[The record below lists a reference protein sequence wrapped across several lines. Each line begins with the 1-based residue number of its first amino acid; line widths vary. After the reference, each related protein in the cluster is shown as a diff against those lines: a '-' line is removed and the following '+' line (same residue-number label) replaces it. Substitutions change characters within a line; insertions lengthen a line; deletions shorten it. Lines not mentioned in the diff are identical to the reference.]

1 MKFNGKKHAVSRQK
15 YGARLAFCGNETKKS
30 APFGVKFMKKK
41 LISLASVFMT
51 AAILTACSA
60 DVSTSFAANWYANP
74 AATNVLPDTRETLV
88 YDVSMPADTR
98 ANNSYY
104 AEYTNGTYKTTL
116 TDENGLYY
124 YKTELTVDVQY
135 FVGDEKS
142 EKFTDTTVSEV
153 RFKSTQ
159 YGLQPVSSAK
169 TVNNHSPN
177 SLSPKF
183 AETSYKHYHYKTS
196 ITYNDECTQGLFT
209 YDDLLSE
216 TDKVEVLEKKFSIS
230 SKQSYL
236 DNEQLLFGVRGITSS
251 AAQNISVGLTTSK
264 KATVSTVNVSRASEE
279 NATLKFALNGE
290 AASDKAVA
298 YYPYSLK
305 ISSDNPGST
314 RIVWVASEAKYRG
327 VIYRIEDPVSF
338 SLGTLVYTLK
348 EANFS

>member
-1 MKFNGKKHAVSRQK
+1 
-15 YGARLAFCGNETKKS
+15 
-30 APFGVKFMKKK
+30 MKKK
-41 LISLASVFMT
+41 LISLASVLMT
-51 AAILTACSA
+51 AAFLASCSA
-60 DVSTSFAANWYANP
+60 DVSTSFAANWYSNP

-98 ANNSYY
+98 ENNSYY

-135 FVGDEKS
+135 FVGEEKS
-142 EKFTDTTVSEV
+142 EKFTDTIVSEV
-153 RFKSTQ
+153 RFKGTQ
-159 YGLQPVSSAK
+159 YGLQPVSSSK
-169 TVNNHSPN
+169 TVDSHSPN
-177 SLSPKF
+177 ALSPKLV
-183 AETSYKHYHYKTS
+183 ETSYKHYRYKTS

-216 TDKVEVLEKKFSIS
+216 TETVEVSEKKFSIS
-230 SKQSYL
+230 SKRSYL

-251 AAQNISVGLTTSK
+251 SAQTVSVGLTTTK
-264 KATVSTVNVSRASEE
+264 KATVGAVSISRSSEE
-279 NATLKFALNGE
+279 NATLNFSLNGE

-298 YYPYSLK
+298 YYPYTVK
-305 ISSDNPGST
+305 MSSDNPGAT
-314 RIVWVASEAKYRG
+314 RTVWVASEAKYRS